1 MHPFEMRLSTIIR
14 DSKLLDGY
22 ERFRDAV
29 TAVDLAFEELQNC
42 QPPLLCV
49 KPQKNAMLGE
59 RGKILDVVYT
69 LHPSREF
76 VAEVKAASKRHS
88 LATDKSKPVDNS
100 R

>member
-1 MHPFEMRLSTIIR
+1 
-14 DSKLLDGY
+14 
-22 ERFRDAV
+22 
-29 TAVDLAFEELQNC
+29 VDLAFEELQTC
-42 QPPLLCV
+42 QPPLLRT
-49 KPQKNAMLGE
+49 KPQKNAILGP